1 MDTLDRFNAAL
12 SYIESNLDGAIDGK
26 EISKITLYS
35 AYRFQKIFAAMS
47 GISLSE
53 YIRNRRL
60 DRAAFDL
67 RNTDETVMDI
77 ALKYGYDSPTAFN
90 RAFQRLHGVAPS
102 KVRTEKDLQ
111 LKAYPPMQI
120 QLCIKGATVM
130 KYRIVEQKAF
140 SLVGYKLPT
149 MRMKNFEQFK
159 EIPKFWNE
167 HFSNGNF
174 AKLMSINL
182 SEKHDNGRVDG
193 VLGICVVPDIDSEAL
208 NYYIATAYEKEVPDG
223 METVT
228 VPDCTYAVFECKG
241 KIPFSVQDMTR
252 RLYGEWLP
260 NSGYE
265 WANAPDIERYF
276 DGDPTSEDYVCEL
289 WLPVRAKKRGKINVS
304 LEIKGDSR

>member
-1 MDTLDRFNAAL
+1 MDTLERFNAAL
-12 SYIESNLDGAIDGK
+12 AYIEANLDGVIDGK

-35 AYRFQKIFAAMS
+35 AYQFQKIFTAMS
-47 GISLSE
+47 GIPLSE

-67 RNTDETVMDI
+67 QNTDETVGDI

-90 RAFQRLHGVAPS
+90 RAFQRLHGIAPS
-102 KVRTEKDLQ
+102 RVRTEKGLQ
-111 LKAYPPMQI
+111 LKAYPPMQFQI
-120 QLCIKGATVM
+120 CIKGATAM

-140 SLVGYKLPT
+140 RLVGYKLPT

-159 EIPKFWNE
+159 EIPKFWDE
-167 HFSNGNF
+167 HFANGNF

-193 VLGICVVPDIDSEAL
+193 VLGICVVPDIDSDAL
-208 NYYIATAYEKEVPDG
+208 NYYIATAYEKEAPEG
-223 METVT
+223 MEELF
-228 VPDCTYAVFECKG
+228 VPDCTYAVFECRG

-276 DGDPTSEDYVCEL
+276 DGDPTSEEYVCEL
-289 WLPVRAKKRGKINVS
+289 WLPVR
-304 LEIKGDSR
+304 IKEREGR

>member
-1 MDTLDRFNAAL
+1 
-12 SYIESNLDGAIDGK
+12 
-26 EISKITLYS
+26 
-35 AYRFQKIFAAMS
+35 MS
-47 GISLSE
+47 GIPLSE

-67 RNTDETVMDI
+67 QNTDETVGAI

-90 RAFQRLHGVAPS
+90 RAFQRLHGIAPS
-102 KVRTEKDLQ
+102 RIRTERGLQ
-111 LKAYPPMQI
+111 LKAYPPMQF

-140 SLVGYKLPT
+140 RLVGYKLPT

-159 EIPKFWNE
+159 EIPKFWDE
-167 HFSNGNF
+167 HFANGNF

-193 VLGICVVPDIDSEAL
+193 VLGICVVPDIDSDAL
-208 NYYIATAYEKEVPDG
+208 NYYIATAYEKEAPEG
-223 METVT
+223 MEELF
-228 VPDCTYAVFECKG
+228 VPDCTYAVFECRG

-276 DGDPTSEDYVCEL
+276 DGDPTSEEYVCEL
-289 WLPVRAKKRGKINVS
+289 WLPVRTKEREG
-304 LEIKGDSR
+304 R

>member
-1 MDTLDRFNAAL
+1 MDTLERFNAAL
-12 SYIESNLDGAIDGK
+12 AYIEANLDGVIDGK
-26 EISKITLYS
+26 KISKITFYS
-35 AYRFQKIFAAMS
+35 TYQFQKIFTAMS
-47 GISLSE
+47 GIPLSE

-67 RNTDETVMDI
+67 RNTDETVGDI

-90 RAFQRLHGVAPS
+90 RAFQRLHGIAPS
-102 KVRTEKDLQ
+102 RVRTEKGLQ
-111 LKAYPPMQI
+111 LKAYPPMQF

-140 SLVGYKLPT
+140 RLVGYKLPT

-159 EIPKFWNE
+159 EIPKFWDE
-167 HFSNGNF
+167 HFANGNF

-193 VLGICVVPDIDSEAL
+193 VLGICVVPDIDSDAL
-208 NYYIATAYEKEVPDG
+208 NYYIATAYEKEAPEG
-223 METVT
+223 MEELF
-228 VPDCTYAVFECKG
+228 VPDCTYAVFECRG

-289 WLPVRAKKRGKINVS
+289 WLPVRAKEREG
-304 LEIKGDSR
+304 R

>member
-1 MDTLDRFNAAL
+1 MDTLERFNSAL
-12 SYIESNLDGAIDGK
+12 AYIEANLDGVIDGK

-35 AYRFQKIFAAMS
+35 AYQFQKIFTAMS
-47 GISLSE
+47 GIPLSE

-67 RNTDETVMDI
+67 QNTDETVGDI

-90 RAFQRLHGVAPS
+90 RAFQRLHGIAPS
-102 KVRTEKDLQ
+102 RVRTEKGLQ
-111 LKAYPPMQI
+111 LKAYPPMQF

-130 KYRIVEQKAF
+130 KYSIVEQKAF
-140 SLVGYKLPT
+140 RLVGYKLPT

-159 EIPKFWNE
+159 EIPKFWDE
-167 HFSNGNF
+167 HFANGNF

-193 VLGICVVPDIDSEAL
+193 VLGICVVPDIDSDAL
-208 NYYIATAYEKEVPDG
+208 DYYIATAYEGESPDG
-223 METVT
+223 MEEII
-228 VPDCTYAVFECKG
+228 VPDCTYAVFECRG

-289 WLPVRAKKRGKINVS
+289 WLPVRAKEREG
-304 LEIKGDSR
+304 R

>member
-1 MDTLDRFNAAL
+1 MDTLERFNAAL
-12 SYIESNLDGAIDGK
+12 AYIEANLDGVIDGK
-26 EISKITLYS
+26 EISRITLYS
-35 AYRFQKIFAAMS
+35 AYQFQKIFTAMS
-47 GISLSE
+47 GIPLSE

-67 RNTDETVMDI
+67 QNTDGTVGDI

-90 RAFQRLHGVAPS
+90 RAFQRLHGIAPS
-102 KVRTEKDLQ
+102 RVRTEKGLQ
-111 LKAYPPMQI
+111 LKAYPPMQF

-140 SLVGYKLPT
+140 RLVGYKLPT

-159 EIPKFWNE
+159 EIPKFWDE
-167 HFSNGNF
+167 HFANGNF

-193 VLGICVVPDIDSEAL
+193 VLGICVVPDIDSDAL
-208 NYYIATAYEKEVPDG
+208 DYYIATAYEGESPEG
-223 METVT
+223 MEEVI
-228 VPDCTYAVFECKG
+228 VPDCTYAVFECRG

-289 WLPVRAKKRGKINVS
+289 WLPVRAKER
-304 LEIKGDSR
+304 EDR

>member
-1 MDTLDRFNAAL
+1 MDTLERFNAAL
-12 SYIESNLDGAIDGK
+12 TYIEANLDNEIDSR
-26 EISKITLYS
+26 ELSKITLYS
-35 AYRFQKIFAAMS
+35 AYQFQKLFMAMS
-47 GISLSE
+47 GIPLSE

-67 RNTDETVMDI
+67 QNTDETVGDI

-90 RAFQRLHGVAPS
+90 RAFQRLHGIAPS
-102 KVRTEKDLQ
+102 RVRTEKGLQ
-111 LKAYPPMQI
+111 LKAYPPMQF

-140 SLVGYKLPT
+140 RLVGYKLPT

-159 EIPKFWNE
+159 EIPKFWDE
-167 HFSNGNF
+167 HFANGNF

-193 VLGICVVPDIDSEAL
+193 VLGICVVPDIDSDAL
-208 NYYIATAYEKEVPDG
+208 DYYIATAYDGKAPEDMEEVI
-223 METVT
+223 
-228 VPDCTYAVFECKG
+228 VPDCTYAVFECRG

-289 WLPVRAKKRGKINVS
+289 WLPVRAKEREV
-304 LEIKGDSR
+304 R

>member
-1 MDTLDRFNAAL
+1 MDTLERFNAAL
-12 SYIESNLDGAIDGK
+12 AYIEANLDGVIDGK
-26 EISKITLYS
+26 KISKITFYS
-35 AYRFQKIFAAMS
+35 TYQFQKIFTAMS
-47 GISLSE
+47 GIPLSE

-67 RNTDETVMDI
+67 RNTDETVGDI

-90 RAFQRLHGVAPS
+90 RAFQRLHGIAPS
-102 KVRTEKDLQ
+102 RVRTEKGLQ
-111 LKAYPPMQI
+111 LKAYPPMQF

-140 SLVGYKLPT
+140 RLVGYKLPT

-159 EIPKFWNE
+159 EIPKFWDE
-167 HFSNGNF
+167 HFANGNF

-193 VLGICVVPDIDSEAL
+193 VLGICVVPDIDSDAL
-208 NYYIATAYEKEVPDG
+208 DYYIATAYEGESPEG
-223 METVT
+223 MEEII
-228 VPDCTYAVFECKG
+228 VPDCTYAVFECRG

-289 WLPVRAKKRGKINVS
+289 WLPVRAKEREG
-304 LEIKGDSR
+304 R

>member
-1 MDTLDRFNAAL
+1 MDTLERFNAAL
-12 SYIESNLDGAIDGK
+12 AYIEANLDGVIDGK
-26 EISKITLYS
+26 EISKITFYS
-35 AYRFQKIFAAMS
+35 PYQFQKIFTAMS
-47 GISLSE
+47 GIPLSE

-67 RNTDETVMDI
+67 RNTDETVGDI

-90 RAFQRLHGVAPS
+90 RAFQRLHGIAPS
-102 KVRTEKDLQ
+102 RVRTEKGLQ
-111 LKAYPPMQI
+111 LKAYPPMQF

-140 SLVGYKLPT
+140 RLVGYKLPT

-159 EIPKFWNE
+159 EIPKFWDE
-167 HFSNGNF
+167 HFANGNF

-193 VLGICVVPDIDSEAL
+193 VLGICVVPDIDSDAL
-208 NYYIATAYEKEVPDG
+208 DYYIATAYEKEAPEG
-223 METVT
+223 MEELI
-228 VPDCTYAVFECKG
+228 VPDCTYAVFECRG

-289 WLPVRAKKRGKINVS
+289 WLPVRAKER
-304 LEIKGDSR
+304 EDR

>member
-1 MDTLDRFNAAL
+1 MDTLERFNAAL
-12 SYIESNLDGAIDGK
+12 AYIEANLDGVIDGK

-35 AYRFQKIFAAMS
+35 AYQFQKIFTAMS
-47 GISLSE
+47 GIPLSE

-67 RNTDETVMDI
+67 QNTDGTVGDI

-90 RAFQRLHGVAPS
+90 RAFQRLHGIAPS
-102 KVRTEKDLQ
+102 RVRTEKGLQ
-111 LKAYPPMQI
+111 LKAYPPMQF

-140 SLVGYKLPT
+140 RLVGYKLPT

-159 EIPKFWNE
+159 EIPKFWDE
-167 HFSNGNF
+167 HFANGNF

-193 VLGICVVPDIDSEAL
+193 VLGICVVPDIDSDAL
-208 NYYIATAYEKEVPDG
+208 DYYIATAYEGEAPKG
-223 METVT
+223 MEEVI
-228 VPDCTYAVFECKG
+228 VPDCTYAVFECRG

-289 WLPVRAKKRGKINVS
+289 WLPVRAKEREG
-304 LEIKGDSR
+304 R

>member
-1 MDTLDRFNAAL
+1 MDTLERFNAAL
-12 SYIESNLDGAIDGK
+12 AYIETHLDGVIESK
-26 EISKITLYS
+26 EISRITLYS
-35 AYRFQKIFAAMS
+35 AYQFQKIFTAMS
-47 GISLSE
+47 GIPLSE

-67 RNTDETVMDI
+67 QNTDKTVGDI

-90 RAFQRLHGVAPS
+90 RAFQRLHGIAPS
-102 KVRTEKDLQ
+102 RVRTEKGLQ
-111 LKAYPPMQI
+111 LKAYPPMQFQI
-120 QLCIKGATVM
+120 CIKGATAM
-130 KYRIVEQKAF
+130 KYRIVEQKSF
-140 SLVGYKLPT
+140 RLVGYKLPT

-159 EIPKFWNE
+159 EIPKFWDE
-167 HFSNGNF
+167 HFANGNF

-193 VLGICVVPDIDSEAL
+193 VLGICVVPDIDSDAL
-208 NYYIATAYEKEVPDG
+208 DYYIATAYDGKAPEDMEEVI
-223 METVT
+223 
-228 VPDCTYAVFECKG
+228 VPDCTYAVFECRG

-276 DGDPTSEDYVCEL
+276 DGDPASEDYVCEL
-289 WLPVRAKKRGKINVS
+289 WLPVRPKER
-304 LEIKGDSR
+304 EGDKCIIGD

>member
-1 MDTLDRFNAAL
+1 MDTLERFNAAL
-12 SYIESNLDGAIDGK
+12 AYIEANLDGVIDGK

-35 AYRFQKIFAAMS
+35 AYQFQKIFTAMS
-47 GISLSE
+47 GIPLSE

-67 RNTDETVMDI
+67 QNTDGTVGDI

-90 RAFQRLHGVAPS
+90 RAFQRLHGIAPS
-102 KVRTEKDLQ
+102 RVRTENGLQ
-111 LKAYPPMQI
+111 LKAYPPMQF

-140 SLVGYKLPT
+140 RLVGYKLPT

-159 EIPKFWNE
+159 EIPKFWDE
-167 HFSNGNF
+167 HFANGNF

-193 VLGICVVPDIDSEAL
+193 VLGICVVPDIDSDAL
-208 NYYIATAYEKEVPDG
+208 DYYIATAYEGEAPKG
-223 METVT
+223 MEEVI
-228 VPDCTYAVFECKG
+228 VPDCTYAVFECRG

-276 DGDPTSEDYVCEL
+276 DGDPMSEDYVCEL
-289 WLPVRAKKRGKINVS
+289 WLPVRAKEREV
-304 LEIKGDSR
+304 R

>member
-1 MDTLDRFNAAL
+1 MDTLERFNAAL
-12 SYIESNLDGAIDGK
+12 AYIEANLDGVIDGK

-35 AYRFQKIFAAMS
+35 AYQFQKIFTAMS
-47 GISLSE
+47 GIPLSE

-67 RNTDETVMDI
+67 RNTDETVGDI

-90 RAFQRLHGVAPS
+90 RAFQRLHGIAPS
-102 KVRTEKDLQ
+102 RVRTEKGLQ
-111 LKAYPPMQI
+111 LKAYPPMQF

-140 SLVGYKLPT
+140 RLVGYKLPT

-159 EIPKFWNE
+159 EIPKFWDE
-167 HFSNGNF
+167 HFANGNF

-193 VLGICVVPDIDSEAL
+193 VLGICVVPDIDSDAL
-208 NYYIATAYEKEVPDG
+208 DYYIATAYEGESPEG
-223 METVT
+223 MEEII
-228 VPDCTYAVFECKG
+228 VPDCTYAVFECRG

-289 WLPVRAKKRGKINVS
+289 WLPVRAKEREG
-304 LEIKGDSR
+304 R

>member
-1 MDTLDRFNAAL
+1 MDTLERFNSAL
-12 SYIESNLDGAIDGK
+12 AYIEANLDGVIDGK

-35 AYRFQKIFAAMS
+35 AYQFQKIFTAMS
-47 GISLSE
+47 GIPLSE

-67 RNTDETVMDI
+67 QNTDGTVGDI

-90 RAFQRLHGVAPS
+90 RAFQRLHGIAPS
-102 KVRTEKDLQ
+102 RVRTEKGLQ
-111 LKAYPPMQI
+111 LKAYPPMQF

-140 SLVGYKLPT
+140 RLVGYKLPT

-159 EIPKFWNE
+159 EIPKFWDE
-167 HFSNGNF
+167 HFANGNF

-193 VLGICVVPDIDSEAL
+193 VLGICVVPDIDSDAL
-208 NYYIATAYEKEVPDG
+208 DYYIATAYEGEAPKG
-223 METVT
+223 MEEVI
-228 VPDCTYAVFECKG
+228 VPDCTYAVFECRG

-276 DGDPTSEDYVCEL
+276 DGDPMSEDYVCEL
-289 WLPVRAKKRGKINVS
+289 WLPVRAKEREV
-304 LEIKGDSR
+304 R

>member
-1 MDTLDRFNAAL
+1 MDTLERFNSAL
-12 SYIESNLDGAIDGK
+12 AYIEANLDGVIDGK

-35 AYRFQKIFAAMS
+35 AYQFQKIFTAMS
-47 GISLSE
+47 GIPLSE

-67 RNTDETVMDI
+67 QNTDETVGDI

-90 RAFQRLHGVAPS
+90 RAFQRLHGIAPS
-102 KVRTEKDLQ
+102 RVRTEKGLQ
-111 LKAYPPMQI
+111 LKAYPPMQF

-140 SLVGYKLPT
+140 RLVGYKLPT

-159 EIPKFWNE
+159 EIPKFWDE
-167 HFSNGNF
+167 HFANGNF

-193 VLGICVVPDIDSEAL
+193 VLGICVVPDIDSDAL
-208 NYYIATAYEKEVPDG
+208 DYYIATAYEGESPEG
-223 METVT
+223 MEEII
-228 VPDCTYAVFECKG
+228 VPDCTYAVFECRG

-289 WLPVRAKKRGKINVS
+289 WLPVRAKEREG
-304 LEIKGDSR
+304 R

>member
-1 MDTLDRFNAAL
+1 MDTLERFNAAL
-12 SYIESNLDGAIDGK
+12 AYIEANLDGVIDGK
-26 EISKITLYS
+26 EISKITFYS
-35 AYRFQKIFAAMS
+35 PYQFQKIFTAMS
-47 GISLSE
+47 GIPLSE

-67 RNTDETVMDI
+67 RNTDETVGDI

-90 RAFQRLHGVAPS
+90 RAFQRLHGIAPS
-102 KVRTEKDLQ
+102 RVRTEKGLQ
-111 LKAYPPMQI
+111 LKAYPPMQF

-140 SLVGYKLPT
+140 RLVGYKLPT

-159 EIPKFWNE
+159 EIPKFWDE
-167 HFSNGNF
+167 HFANGNF

-193 VLGICVVPDIDSEAL
+193 VLGICVVPDIDSDAL
-208 NYYIATAYEKEVPDG
+208 NYYLATAYEKEAPEG
-223 METVT
+223 MEELF
-228 VPDCTYAVFECKG
+228 VPDCTYAVFECRG

-276 DGDPTSEDYVCEL
+276 DGDPTSEEYVCEL
-289 WLPVRAKKRGKINVS
+289 WLPVR
-304 LEIKGDSR
+304 IKEREGR

>member
-1 MDTLDRFNAAL
+1 MDTLERFNSAL
-12 SYIESNLDGAIDGK
+12 AYIEANLDGVIDGK

-35 AYRFQKIFAAMS
+35 AYQFQKIFTAMS
-47 GISLSE
+47 GIPLSE

-67 RNTDETVMDI
+67 QNTDETVGDI

-90 RAFQRLHGVAPS
+90 RAFQRLHGIAPS
-102 KVRTEKDLQ
+102 RVRTEKGLQ
-111 LKAYPPMQI
+111 LKAYPPMQF

-140 SLVGYKLPT
+140 RLVGYKLPT

-159 EIPKFWNE
+159 EIPKFWDE
-167 HFSNGNF
+167 HFANGNF

-193 VLGICVVPDIDSEAL
+193 VLGICVVPDIDSDAL
-208 NYYIATAYEKEVPDG
+208 DYYIATAYEGESPEG
-223 METVT
+223 MEEII
-228 VPDCTYAVFECKG
+228 VPDCTYAVFECRG

-289 WLPVRAKKRGKINVS
+289 WLPVRAKER
-304 LEIKGDSR
+304 EDR

>member
-1 MDTLDRFNAAL
+1 MDTLERFNAAL
-12 SYIESNLDGAIDGK
+12 AYIETHLDGVIESK
-26 EISKITLYS
+26 EISRITLYS
-35 AYRFQKIFAAMS
+35 AYQFQKIFTAMS
-47 GISLSE
+47 GIPLSE

-60 DRAAFDL
+60 DRAAFDFQ
-67 RNTDETVMDI
+67 NTDKTVGDI

-90 RAFQRLHGVAPS
+90 RAFQRLHGIAPS
-102 KVRTEKDLQ
+102 RVRTEKGLQ
-111 LKAYPPMQI
+111 LKAYPPMQFQI
-120 QLCIKGATVM
+120 CIKGATAM

-140 SLVGYKLPT
+140 RLVGYKLPT

-159 EIPKFWNE
+159 EIPKFWDE
-167 HFSNGNF
+167 HFANGNF

-193 VLGICVVPDIDSEAL
+193 VLGICVVPDIDSDAL
-208 NYYIATAYEKEVPDG
+208 DYYIATAYDGKAPEDMEEVI
-223 METVT
+223 
-228 VPDCTYAVFECKG
+228 VPDCTYAVFECRG

-276 DGDPTSEDYVCEL
+276 DGDPASEDYVCEL
-289 WLPVRAKKRGKINVS
+289 WLPVRPKER
-304 LEIKGDSR
+304 EGDKCIIGD

>member
-1 MDTLDRFNAAL
+1 MDTLERFNAAL
-12 SYIESNLDGAIDGK
+12 ASIEANLDGVIDGK

-35 AYRFQKIFAAMS
+35 AYQFQKIFTAMS
-47 GISLSE
+47 GIPLSE

-67 RNTDETVMDI
+67 QNTDETVGDI

-90 RAFQRLHGVAPS
+90 RAFQRLHGIAPS
-102 KVRTEKDLQ
+102 RVRTEKGLQ
-111 LKAYPPMQI
+111 LKAYPPMQFQI
-120 QLCIKGATVM
+120 CIKGATAM

-140 SLVGYKLPT
+140 RLVGYKLPT

-159 EIPKFWNE
+159 EIPKFWDE
-167 HFSNGNF
+167 HFANGNF

-193 VLGICVVPDIDSEAL
+193 VLGICVVPDIDSDAL
-208 NYYIATAYEKEVPDG
+208 NYYIATAYEKEAPEG
-223 METVT
+223 MEELF
-228 VPDCTYAVFECKG
+228 VPDCTYAVFECRG

-276 DGDPTSEDYVCEL
+276 DGDPTSEEYVCEL
-289 WLPVRAKKRGKINVS
+289 WLPVR
-304 LEIKGDSR
+304 IKEREGR

>member
-1 MDTLDRFNAAL
+1 MDTLERFNSAL
-12 SYIESNLDGAIDGK
+12 AYIEANLDGVIDGK

-35 AYRFQKIFAAMS
+35 AYQFQKIFTAMS
-47 GISLSE
+47 GIPLSE

-67 RNTDETVMDI
+67 QNTDETVGDI

-90 RAFQRLHGVAPS
+90 RAFQRLHGIAPS
-102 KVRTEKDLQ
+102 RVRTEKGLQ
-111 LKAYPPMQI
+111 LKAYPPMQF

-140 SLVGYKLPT
+140 RLVGYKLPT

-159 EIPKFWNE
+159 EIPKFWDE
-167 HFSNGNF
+167 HFANGNF

-193 VLGICVVPDIDSEAL
+193 VLGICVVPDIDSDAL
-208 NYYIATAYEKEVPDG
+208 DYYIATAYEGESPEG
-223 METVT
+223 MEEII
-228 VPDCTYAVFECKG
+228 VPDCTYAVFECRG

-260 NSGYE
+260 NSDYE

-289 WLPVRAKKRGKINVS
+289 WLPVRAKEREG
-304 LEIKGDSR
+304 R

>member
-1 MDTLDRFNAAL
+1 MDTLERFNSAL
-12 SYIESNLDGAIDGK
+12 AYIEANLDGVIDGK
-26 EISKITLYS
+26 EISKITFYS
-35 AYRFQKIFAAMS
+35 AYQFQKIFTAMS
-47 GISLSE
+47 GIPLSE

-67 RNTDETVMDI
+67 QNTDETVGDI

-90 RAFQRLHGVAPS
+90 RAFQRLHGIAPS
-102 KVRTEKDLQ
+102 RVRTEKGLQ
-111 LKAYPPMQI
+111 LKAYPPMQF

-140 SLVGYKLPT
+140 RLVGYKLPT

-159 EIPKFWNE
+159 EIPKFWDE
-167 HFSNGNF
+167 HFANGNF

-193 VLGICVVPDIDSEAL
+193 VLGICVVPDIDSDAL
-208 NYYIATAYEKEVPDG
+208 DYYIATAYEGESPEG
-223 METVT
+223 MEEII
-228 VPDCTYAVFECKG
+228 VPDCTYAVFECRG

-289 WLPVRAKKRGKINVS
+289 WLPVRAKEREG
-304 LEIKGDSR
+304 R

>member
-1 MDTLDRFNAAL
+1 MDTLERFNSAL
-12 SYIESNLDGAIDGK
+12 AYIEANLDGVIDGK
-26 EISKITLYS
+26 EISKITFYS
-35 AYRFQKIFAAMS
+35 PYQFQKIFTAMS
-47 GISLSE
+47 GIPLSE

-60 DRAAFDL
+60 DKAAFDL
-67 RNTDETVMDI
+67 QNTDETVGAI

-90 RAFQRLHGVAPS
+90 RAFQRLHGIAPS
-102 KVRTEKDLQ
+102 RIRTEKGLQ
-111 LKAYPPMQI
+111 LKAYPPMQF

-140 SLVGYKLPT
+140 RLVGYKLPT

-159 EIPKFWNE
+159 EIPKFWDE
-167 HFSNGNF
+167 HFANGNF

-193 VLGICVVPDIDSEAL
+193 VLGICVVPDIDSDAL
-208 NYYIATAYEKEVPDG
+208 NYYIATAYEKEAPEG
-223 METVT
+223 MEELF
-228 VPDCTYAVFECKG
+228 VPDCTYAVFECRG

-276 DGDPTSEDYVCEL
+276 DGDPTSEEYVCEL
-289 WLPVRAKKRGKINVS
+289 WLPVR
-304 LEIKGDSR
+304 IKEREGR

>member
-1 MDTLDRFNAAL
+1 MDTLERFNAAL
-12 SYIESNLDGAIDGK
+12 AYIEANLDGVIDGK

-35 AYRFQKIFAAMS
+35 AYQFQKIFTAMS
-47 GISLSE
+47 GIPLSE
-53 YIRNRRL
+53 YIRNGRL

-67 RNTDETVMDI
+67 QNTDGTVGDI

-90 RAFQRLHGVAPS
+90 RAFQRLHGIAPS
-102 KVRTEKDLQ
+102 RVRTEKGLQ
-111 LKAYPPMQI
+111 LKAYPPMQF

-140 SLVGYKLPT
+140 RLVGYKLPT

-159 EIPKFWNE
+159 EIPKFWDE
-167 HFSNGNF
+167 HFANGNF

-193 VLGICVVPDIDSEAL
+193 VLGICVVPDIDSDAL
-208 NYYIATAYEKEVPDG
+208 NYYIATAYEKEAPEG
-223 METVT
+223 MEELF
-228 VPDCTYAVFECKG
+228 VPDCTYAVFECRG

-276 DGDPTSEDYVCEL
+276 DGDPTSEEYVCEL
-289 WLPVRAKKRGKINVS
+289 WLPVR
-304 LEIKGDSR
+304 IKEREGR

>member
-1 MDTLDRFNAAL
+1 MDTLERFNAAL
-12 SYIESNLDGAIDGK
+12 AYIEANLDGVIDGK
-26 EISKITLYS
+26 EISKITFYS
-35 AYRFQKIFAAMS
+35 PYQFQKIFTAMS
-47 GISLSE
+47 GIPLSE

-67 RNTDETVMDI
+67 RNTDETVGDI

-90 RAFQRLHGVAPS
+90 RAFQRLHGIAPS
-102 KVRTEKDLQ
+102 RVRTEKGLQ
-111 LKAYPPMQI
+111 LKAYPPMQF

-140 SLVGYKLPT
+140 RLVGYKLPT
-149 MRMKNFEQFK
+149 MRMKNFAQFK
-159 EIPKFWNE
+159 EIPKFWDE
-167 HFSNGNF
+167 HFANGNF

-182 SEKHDNGRVDG
+182 SEKHDNGRVDV
-193 VLGICVVPDIDSEAL
+193 VLGICVVPDIDSDAL
-208 NYYIATAYEKEVPDG
+208 NYYIATAYEKEAPEG
-223 METVT
+223 MEELF
-228 VPDCTYAVFECKG
+228 VPDCTYAVFECRG

-289 WLPVRAKKRGKINVS
+289 WLPVRAKER
-304 LEIKGDSR
+304 EDR

>member
-1 MDTLDRFNAAL
+1 MDTLERFNAAL
-12 SYIESNLDGAIDGK
+12 AYIEANLDGVIDGK

-35 AYRFQKIFAAMS
+35 AYQFQKIFTAMS
-47 GISLSE
+47 GIPLSE

-67 RNTDETVMDI
+67 QNTDGTVGDI

-90 RAFQRLHGVAPS
+90 RAFQRLHGIAPS
-102 KVRTEKDLQ
+102 RVRTEKGLQ
-111 LKAYPPMQI
+111 LKAYPPMQF

-140 SLVGYKLPT
+140 RLVGYKLPT

-159 EIPKFWNE
+159 EIPKFWDE
-167 HFSNGNF
+167 HFANGNF

-193 VLGICVVPDIDSEAL
+193 VLGICVVPDIDSDAL
-208 NYYIATAYEKEVPDG
+208 DYYIATAYEGESPEG
-223 METVT
+223 MEEII
-228 VPDCTYAVFECKG
+228 VPDCTYAVFECRG

-289 WLPVRAKKRGKINVS
+289 WLPVRAKEREG
-304 LEIKGDSR
+304 R

>member
-1 MDTLDRFNAAL
+1 MDTLERFNAAL
-12 SYIESNLDGAIDGK
+12 AYIEANLDGVIDGK

-35 AYRFQKIFAAMS
+35 AYQFQKIFTAMS
-47 GISLSE
+47 GIPLSE

-67 RNTDETVMDI
+67 QNTDGTVGDI

-90 RAFQRLHGVAPS
+90 RAFQRLHGIAPS
-102 KVRTEKDLQ
+102 RVRTEKGLQ
-111 LKAYPPMQI
+111 LKAYPPMQF

-140 SLVGYKLPT
+140 RLVGYKLPT

-159 EIPKFWNE
+159 EIPKFWDE
-167 HFSNGNF
+167 HFANGNF

-193 VLGICVVPDIDSEAL
+193 VLGICVVPDIDSDAL
-208 NYYIATAYEKEVPDG
+208 DYYIATAYEGEAPKG
-223 METVT
+223 MEEVI
-228 VPDCTYAVFECKG
+228 VPDCTYAVFECRG

-276 DGDPTSEDYVCEL
+276 DGDPMSEDYVCEL
-289 WLPVRAKKRGKINVS
+289 WLPVRAKEREV
-304 LEIKGDSR
+304 R

>member
-1 MDTLDRFNAAL
+1 MDTLERFNAAL
-12 SYIESNLDGAIDGK
+12 AYIEANLDGVIDGK

-35 AYRFQKIFAAMS
+35 AYQFQKIFTAMS
-47 GISLSE
+47 GIPLSE

-67 RNTDETVMDI
+67 QNTDGTVGDI

-90 RAFQRLHGVAPS
+90 RAFQRLHGIAPS
-102 KVRTEKDLQ
+102 RVRTEKGLQ
-111 LKAYPPMQI
+111 LKAYPPMQF

-140 SLVGYKLPT
+140 RLVGYKLPT

-159 EIPKFWNE
+159 EIPKFWDE
-167 HFSNGNF
+167 HFANGNF

-193 VLGICVVPDIDSEAL
+193 VLGICVVPDIDSDAL
-208 NYYIATAYEKEVPDG
+208 NYYIATAYEKEAPEG
-223 METVT
+223 MEELF
-228 VPDCTYAVFECKG
+228 VPDCTYAVFECRG

-276 DGDPTSEDYVCEL
+276 DGDPTSEEYVCEL
-289 WLPVRAKKRGKINVS
+289 WLPVR
-304 LEIKGDSR
+304 IKEREGR